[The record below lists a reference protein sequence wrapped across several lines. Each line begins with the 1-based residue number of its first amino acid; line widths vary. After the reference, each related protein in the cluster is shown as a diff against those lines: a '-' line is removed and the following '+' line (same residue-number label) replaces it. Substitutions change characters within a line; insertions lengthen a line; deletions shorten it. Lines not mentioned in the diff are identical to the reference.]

1 MLNINIMNLFNDLNF
16 FSKDL
21 LYFIEYLMSY
31 ENFVDLTH
39 K

>member
-1 MLNINIMNLFNDLNF
+1 MLNINIMNLFNDFNF